1 MAAPVGNA
9 GGRDVMEL
17 AGEGGR
23 TLARFVVVTPPR
35 GSDEFTTAEGCWGWW

>member
-9 GGRDVMEL
+9 GGSDVMEL

-23 TLARFVVVTPPR
+23 TLERFGVVTPPK
-35 GSDEFTTAEGCWGWW
+35 EGCWGWM